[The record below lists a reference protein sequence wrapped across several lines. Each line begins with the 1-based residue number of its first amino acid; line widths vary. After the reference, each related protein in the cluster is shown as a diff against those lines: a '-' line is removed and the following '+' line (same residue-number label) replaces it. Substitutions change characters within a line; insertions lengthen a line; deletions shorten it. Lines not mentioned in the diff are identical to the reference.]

1 LRNDEQLAMQF
12 KALGDPTRLRLFRSL
27 LDCCGAIAIENNGDI
42 RPVSNNNTSQGLTV
56 GEVCCRVTGE
66 ERITSTLSAHLK
78 ELRLAGLITMEKS
91 GRHVICSANQ
101 EAIVGLLQFLQ
112 ETTIGE
118 TKNEKCC

>member
-42 RPVSNNNTSQGLTV
+42 RPVSTQNSLTV

-91 GRHVICSANQ
+91 GRHVICAVNRESVA
-101 EAIVGLLQFLQ
+101 VLVQFLHD
-112 ETTIGE
+112 TNHYTNLGE
-118 TKNEKCC
+118 KKDECC

>member
-1 LRNDEQLAMQF
+1 MQF

-42 RPVSNNNTSQGLTV
+42 RPVSTQNGLTV

-78 ELRLAGLITMEKS
+78 ELRLAGLITMEKQ
-91 GRHVICSANQ
+91 GRHVICSANR
-101 EAIVGLLQFLQ
+101 EATTELLQFLR
-112 ETTIGE
+112 ETNLGE
-118 TKNEKCC
+118 AKNGCC